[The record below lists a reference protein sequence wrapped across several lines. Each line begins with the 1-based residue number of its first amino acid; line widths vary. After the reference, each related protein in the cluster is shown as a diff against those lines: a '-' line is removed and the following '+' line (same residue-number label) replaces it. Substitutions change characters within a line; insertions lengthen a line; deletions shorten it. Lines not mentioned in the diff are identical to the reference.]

1 MDALLR
7 GWWRVLAAIG
17 RVEQVTGV
25 ALLALIVVTI
35 SIQVFTRYLFGRP
48 LVWVEELAT
57 YAFIWSVFI
66 GAALGMKEL
75 RHIRIDTFVVRL
87 APRPQAFARAALWAL
102 ATFAAVV
109 VAIEALEIMPIEARS
124 RTMALPVE
132 LDRHWFYSV
141 PLFAEPRVD
150 RVHRLLSGRR
160 GARARRST
168 GRPVEAEAEAARRR
182 EAEELRSGAMT
193 FVLLMF
199 VVMFGLIALEL
210 PVAFALILAS
220 LFYLAFGSQAP
231 LSVVVQ
237 RMAPGIDSF
246 PLLAIPLFVLAG
258 NLLNVGGISQRIFDF
273 ALAVVGHFRGGL
285 AQVNIFASLIFA
297 GMSGV
302 AQADAAGLGTVE
314 IKAMKKEGFD
324 PAFAAACSAAS
335 AIVGPIIPPSV
346 IMVIYG
352 VLAQVSIG
360 DLFLAG
366 IIPGFVIGL
375 LLMGMVYYLV
385 TLGGV
390 YAPVQPRTRLP
401 ALGRA
406 FVRAV
411 PPLAAPVL
419 LVAGLLAGVATP
431 TELGALTVV
440 YAAGLGLRV
449 SRADHAQALPGA
461 RGHAGDDRRAG
472 VHPVGGGAVRLGDR
486 DQQRAG
492 AALRRDPGADRRTS
506 TSYF

>member
-1 MDALLR
+1 
-7 GWWRVLAAIG
+7 
-17 RVEQVTGV
+17 VT
-25 ALLALIVVTI
+25 
-35 SIQVFTRYLFGRP
+35 Y
-48 LVWVEELAT
+48 
-57 YAFIWSVFI
+57 
-66 GAALGMKEL
+66 
-75 RHIRIDTFVVRL
+75 
-87 APRPQAFARAALWAL
+87 
-102 ATFAAVV
+102 
-109 VAIEALEIMPIEARS
+109 
-124 RTMALPVE
+124 
-132 LDRHWFYSV
+132 
-141 PLFAEPRVD
+141 
-150 RVHRLLSGRR
+150 
-160 GARARRST
+160 
-168 GRPVEAEAEAARRR
+168 
-182 EAEELRSGAMT
+182 
-193 FVLLMF
+193 VLLMF

-258 NLLNVGGISQRIFDF
+258 NLLNLGGISQRIFDF
-273 ALAVVGHFRGGL
+273 ALAVVGHLRGGL

-366 IIPGFVIGL
+366 IVPGVVIGL

-401 ALGRA
+401 ELGRA

-419 LVAGLLAGVATP
+419 LVIGLLAGVATP

-440 YAAGLGLRV
+440 YAALLGFAYRELTLPKLYRALSDTLVMTGVLVFIMSAAVPFGWAVAINNVPAQLSASILALTQDKHLVLLVINLFLLVVGCFMETTAILLIAVPTFLPLILQLGIDPVHFGLIIILNLLIGATTPPFGVLLFIVMDIAKLSFGRIV
-449 SRADHAQALPGA
+449 RAMLPFYVPLGIALVLITYWPSLSLWLP
-461 RGHAGDDRRAG
+461 RA
-472 VHPVGGGAVRLGDR
+472 LK
-486 DQQRAG
+486 
-492 AALRRDPGADRRTS
+492 
-506 TSYF
+506 